1 MSRRTSRPPTDIS
14 KKTAESLSDFR
25 RAEISNAENKRLD
38 AETNSSLHAAV
49 AHSSAF
55 KKNSLNMIKNASIAS
70 PMVGPTT
77 TSTTDRMS
85 PEIYSPLF
93 QLANLNLP
101 RDRVTMNAW
110 NRVFYDTHPIVRN
123 AINLHASFPISKI
136 NITCKNKKVQQFFME
151 MSERID
157 LYSVVYGAALE
168 FWKMGEA
175 FPYSEL
181 DESMGVWNRI
191 TILNP
196 DYVHVKKSVIG
207 NHTLVSLRPDANLL
221 RIVNSTSPSDLNLK
235 KHIPKHILSYVKKG
249 QNIPLDAFNV
259 SHLKLLSS
267 PYDIRGTSIIV
278 SVYKDLMLYDK
289 LRESKF
295 AQADGMVNPLTLVKL
310 GGEGDYRP
318 TQADIEAFKNVLEE
332 AQYDKDFKIVTHAGV
347 NIERAGF
354 SGQTLDVATDIEHIM
369 TNLYAGLMTPKAL
382 MDQESATYASSSV
395 GLEVLRQRY
404 DIFRNMMKKW
414 LERKIF
420 APICELQDFFEYK
433 DGEKR
438 LLVPTI
444 DFNHMN
450 LYDMADFIQSVGQ
463 FVGNKQVSLQTLHRS
478 LGLSYE
484 EERRRI
490 REEMIDEQIFAKEQ
504 QVLGNMKLS
513 ELVGMDPAKAIIEP
527 PGEETAPGG
536 AEGGLPGVPGP
547 EGDMGGMGGPPPG
560 PPPAG
565 PPGE

>member
-49 AHSSAF
+49 AHSSGF
-55 KKNSLNMIKNASIAS
+55 KTKSLNMIKNASIAS

-310 GGEGDYRP
+310 GGEGEYRP

-332 AQYDKDFKIVTHAGV
+332 AQYDKDFKIVTHNGV
-347 NIERAGF
+347 SIERAGF
-354 SGQTLDVATDIEHIM
+354 SGTTLDVGSDIEHIM
-369 TNLYAGLMTPKAL
+369 TNLYAGLMTPKSL

-504 QVLGNMKLS
+504 QILGNMRLS
-513 ELVGMDPAKAIIEP
+513 ELIGMDPAKAIIEP
-527 PGEETAPGG
+527 PGEEAAPGG
-536 AEGGLPGVPGP
+536 AEGGLPGVGGP
-547 EGDMGGMGGPPPG
+547 EGAPGGMGAPPG
-560 PPPAG
+560 G
-565 PPGE
+565 PPGGPPGM

>member
-1 MSRRTSRPPTDIS
+1 MSRRTDRPPTDIS

-25 RAEISNAENKRLD
+25 RAEISNAENKRFD
-38 AETNSSLHAAV
+38 TETNSSLHAAV
-49 AHSSAF
+49 AHSSGF
-55 KKNSLNMIKNASIAS
+55 KQNSLNMIKSASIAS
-70 PMVGPTT
+70 PMVGPTA

-235 KHIPKHILSYVKKG
+235 KHMPKHILSYVKKG

-278 SVYKDLMLYDK
+278 SIYKDLMLYDK

-332 AQYDKDFKIVTHAGV
+332 AQYDKDFKIVTHNGV
-347 NIERAGF
+347 SIERAGF
-354 SGQTLDVATDIEHIM
+354 SGATLDVGSDIEHIM
-369 TNLYAGLMTPKAL
+369 TNLYAGLMTPKSL

-420 APICELQDFFEYK
+420 APICEIQDFFEYK

-513 ELVGMDPAKAIIEP
+513 ELSGLDPAKAIIEP
-527 PGEETAPGG
+527 PGEETVAGAP
-536 AEGGLPGVPGP
+536 AEGGLPGVGAP
-547 EGDMGGMGGPPPG
+547 EGMGGPPGGPMGG
-560 PPPAG
+560 PP
-565 PPGE
+565 EM